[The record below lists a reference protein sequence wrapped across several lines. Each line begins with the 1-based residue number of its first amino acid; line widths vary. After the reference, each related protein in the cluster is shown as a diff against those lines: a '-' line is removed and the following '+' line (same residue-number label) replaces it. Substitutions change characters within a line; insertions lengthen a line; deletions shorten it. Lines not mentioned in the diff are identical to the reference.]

1 MVMRQYDIFIV
12 NLDPTVGSEIRKTR
26 PCIVITPDE
35 MNGPLRTVQ
44 VAPMTTNIQPFPWRV
59 PITFQGKRGMVA
71 LDQIRTVDKA
81 RLLKRVGRISRP
93 VAAMIK
99 SAIQQML
106 VE

>member
-1 MVMRQYDIFIV
+1 MRQYDIFIV

>member
-1 MVMRQYDIFIV
+1 MRQYDIFIV

-59 PITFQGKRGMVA
+59 PITFQRKRGMVA

>member
-1 MVMRQYDIFIV
+1 MRQYDIFIV

-106 VE
+106 VD